1 MHSCDVYFYT
11 SAPRLGIDNLAF
23 YGDLVGFGHPTG
35 IDLPHEKEG
44 PDAFG
49 EVEAAELAAEVVCG

>member
-11 SAPRLGIDNLAF
+11 IGAKLGIDNLAF
-23 YGDLVGFGHPTG
+23 YGDMVGFGHPTG

-44 PDAFG
+44 LMPS
-49 EVEAAELAAEVVCG
+49 EKWKLRN